1 MSEEV
6 VGIDFEA
13 LNTFRENVEAKLP
26 NGTMVKLPLITMRDA
41 AIANIYLRK
50 FDLLRTK
57 YSLEATKLMEL
68 GDGAK
73 EQGEVEDNEAN
84 IKLLSK
90 ATDAAMEAINRSKEL
105 VDATNALIDEVL
117 KFLAGYVKDIKVSDT
132 ESFIDFLRESE
143 PTFTIRVLQCMMYG
157 KAALAEEADD
167 SEEKEEDA
175 DEKKMTE

>member
-41 AIANIYLRK
+41 AVANIYLRK

-68 GDGAK
+68 GEGAK

-84 IKLLSK
+84 IRLLSR
-90 ATDAAMEAINRSKEL
+90 ATDAAMVAIDHSKEL
-105 VDATNALIDEVL
+105 VDATNALVDEVL
-117 KFLAGYVKDIKVSDT
+117 SFIEPYVKNIKVSDT
-132 ESFIDFLRESE
+132 EFFVDFLRQSE
-143 PTFTIRVLQCMMYG
+143 PTFTISVLQCMMYG

-167 SEEKEEDA
+167 SEEKEDA

>member
-26 NGTMVKLPLITMRDA
+26 NGKLVKLPLITLRDA
-41 AIANIYLRK
+41 ATANIYLRK

-68 GDGAK
+68 GEGAK
-73 EQGEVEDNEAN
+73 EQGEVEDTDAN

-90 ATDAAMEAINRSKEL
+90 ATDAAMDAINRSKEL
-105 VDATNALIDEVL
+105 IDATNALIDEVL
-117 KFLAGYVKDIKVSDT
+117 IFMKPYLEDIKVD
-132 ESFIDFLRESE
+132 ENQGFISFLRESE

-157 KAALAEEADD
+157 KAAIADETDGSEA
-167 SEEKEEDA
+167 KEEEA